1 MIYIFPISE
10 IERTV
15 VQKEYPENKL
25 KIASRR
31 KRKGGSTYYV
41 QCNDQKTLEIIA
53 RLRGYQDKIIHKKD
67 GSRYKLLATKQLLK
81 NV

>member
-25 KIASRR
+25 KIAS
-31 KRKGGSTYYV
+31 RKGGSTYYV